1 MSSYD
6 PWQTTFYFSLLSNAV
21 SGQFLTIKL
30 GDRID
35 FPALLKEAAAEAQ
48 ATLTT
53 QLKQDFAGAILENNT
68 ANPPPLGANDWT
80 TVWGP
85 QVFVIP
91 PEFHSI
97 NWLTHSVKCNATNA
111 MAVVFSPSLQRY
123 IVAIAAT
130 NFVSAYDWLIEDFNV
145 KSVVA
150 WEGALQAWAGNK
162 NATSPSSKIPCISSA
177 TNTGITNLLAMTD
190 TVITHQ
196 SLIDFLASV
205 DSSGCTL
212 TFTGH
217 SLAGALSPTL
227 AMAAFDPT
235 AGLLKNSTWTVEQ
248 AQAYPTAGATPG
260 NGPFA
265 QLFNGAGFGGSNG
278 TQPWQLWNTDLYNYL
293 DIVPRAW
300 NKELLTALPP
310 IYKAYYDDLTVLD
323 ATIKV
328 ALADAAL
335 GELVA
340 GPYTSINRAGLNG
353 ETSADAAN
361 EFAYQYTVTIDNN
374 MSAATATELMTLP
387 QAAQSTQS
395 PTDKTDISWPSQ
407 LLFQH
412 TKAYSE
418 LILGEGPT
426 PSKSGNG

>member
-1 MSSYD
+1 
-6 PWQTTFYFSLLSNAV
+6 
-21 SGQFLTIKL
+21 
-30 GDRID
+30 
-35 FPALLKEAAAEAQ
+35 
-48 ATLTT
+48 
-53 QLKQDFAGAILENNT
+53 
-68 ANPPPLGANDWT
+68 
-80 TVWGP
+80 
-85 QVFVIP
+85 
-91 PEFHSI
+91 
-97 NWLTHSVKCNATNA
+97 
-111 MAVVFSPSLQRY
+111 
-123 IVAIAAT
+123 
-130 NFVSAYDWLIEDFNV
+130 
-145 KSVVA
+145 
-150 WEGALQAWAGNK
+150 
-162 NATSPSSKIPCISSA
+162 
-177 TNTGITNLLAMTD
+177 
-190 TVITHQ
+190 
-196 SLIDFLASV
+196 
-205 DSSGCTL
+205 
-212 TFTGH
+212 
-217 SLAGALSPTL
+217 
-227 AMAAFDPT
+227 MAAFDPT

-265 QLFNGAGFGGSNG
+265 QLFNGAGFGGSSG

>member
-6 PWQTTFYFSLLSNAV
+6 AWQTTFYFSLLSNGA
-21 SGQFLTIKL
+21 SGSVLTIKL
-30 GDRID
+30 GEGFD
-35 FPALLKEAAAEAQ
+35 FPALLKEAAEQAQ
-48 ATLTT
+48 ATLTEN
-53 QLKQDFAGAILENNT
+53 LKQSFADAILANNT
-68 ANPPPLGANDWT
+68 ANPSPLGANDWT

-85 QVFVIP
+85 QVFVVP
-91 PEFHSI
+91 PEFSSI
-97 NWLTHSVKCNATNA
+97 DWISRTVKCNATNA
-111 MAVVFSPSLQRY
+111 MAVVFSPSLKRY

-130 NFVSAYDWLIEDFNV
+130 NFVSAYDWLVEDFNV

-177 TNTGITNLLAMTD
+177 TNTGITNLLGMTD
-190 TVITHQ
+190 TVITKK
-196 SLIDFLASV
+196 SLMDFLASV

-227 AMAAFDPT
+227 VMAAFDPT
-235 AGLLKNSTWTVEQ
+235 AGLLKNAAWTVGQ

-260 NGPFA
+260 NAPFA
-265 QLFNGAGFGGSNG
+265 QLFNGTGFGGSNG
-278 TQPWQLWNTDLYNYL
+278 TEPWQLWNTDLYNNL

-300 NKELLTALPP
+300 DKELLKALPQ
-310 IYKAYYDDLTVLD
+310 IYKAYYDDLVVLD
-323 ATIKV
+323 ASIKV

-335 GELVA
+335 GEMIA
-340 GPYTSINRAGLNG
+340 GPYTSINRSNLNG
-353 ETSADAAN
+353 ETPADAAN
-361 EFAYQYTVTIDNN
+361 EFAYQYTVTIDNDLAEA
-374 MSAATATELMTLP
+374 SATELMTLP

-395 PTDKTDISWPSQ
+395 PTDKTDISWPRQ

-412 TKAYSE
+412 TVAYSE
-418 LILGEGPT
+418 LILGKAPAPVKG
-426 PSKSGNG
+426 GNG